1 MSNKNSDHLIF
12 KQMWKM
18 NEIKLITYEIY
29 FINVSTNVSTNEYL
43 AIDALQIGHDLVT
56 IYHTLRQLV

>member
-12 KQMWKM
+12 KQIWKVT
-18 NEIKLITYEIY
+18 EIKLITYVIY
-29 FINVSTNVSTNEYL
+29 FINVSTNEYL
-43 AIDALQIGHDLVT
+43 AIDALQIGHDFVT